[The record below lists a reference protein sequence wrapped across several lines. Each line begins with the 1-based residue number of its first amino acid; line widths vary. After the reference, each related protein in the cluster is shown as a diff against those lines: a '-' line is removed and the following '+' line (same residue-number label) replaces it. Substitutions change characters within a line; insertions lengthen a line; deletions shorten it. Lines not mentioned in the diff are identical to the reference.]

1 MLPAKRTDRSWRR
14 LYMADDPTQVTARK
28 GESMPMRE
36 VAAIAALLFWA
47 VPALAQTTS
56 TDQSGPSQPQ
66 SPPAPT
72 GFWER
77 SNLLGDMGGLRTAL
91 GNYGISIGLQ
101 KQAEVFANATG
112 GIKRGATGDG
122 LAMLGIGLD
131 TQKAFGWQGGTFNL
145 SVLGIY
151 GPNFSQGYLG
161 TLQTASGIVASP
173 TVRLWELWYQQAF
186 LGGKMDVKIGQ
197 QSIDQEFITSQ
208 GSSLFLNTMMGW
220 PMLPSADL
228 YAGGP
233 AYPLSSLGVRLRG
246 QPSSNVTILGGVF
259 QDNPPGGP
267 FDDDG
272 QLRGS
277 TRYGVNFNLRTG
289 ALLIA
294 ELQYAVNQP
303 AASGST
309 ATAGNSGLP
318 GTYKVGVW
326 FDTAKFPDQRFDDTG
341 LSLANPLSTGNPR
354 LHEHNYSFYA
364 VADQTVWQAG
374 GKDPRAIGVF
384 VRPMFAPTDQN
395 LIDFSINGGATFKA
409 PLPGRDNDTFGVGF
423 GVANVSP
430 QASALERDVAFFS
443 GTYVPTRGAE
453 TFIEVTYQS
462 QVTPWLQVQPDFQYV
477 WMPGGGV
484 VDPVNPSRRIGNAAV
499 FAVRTTVVF

>member
-1 MLPAKRTDRSWRR
+1 LDAFTNAVGDREEARK
-14 LYMADDPTQVTARK
+14 RK
-28 GESMPMRE
+28 GESMPMRD
-36 VAAIAALLFWA
+36 VAAFAAVVCWA
-47 VPALAQTTS
+47 VPALAQTS
-56 TDQSGPSQPQ
+56 LPDQGATSQPQ
-66 SPPAPT
+66 SPPAAT
-72 GFWER
+72 SFWER

-91 GNYGISIGLQ
+91 ANYGISIGLQ
-101 KQAEVFANATG
+101 NTAEVFANATG
-112 GIKRGATGDG
+112 GIKRGASGDG
-122 LAMLGIGLD
+122 LAMLSIGLD
-131 TQKAFGWQGGTFNL
+131 TQKAFGWQGGIFNV

-161 TLQTASGIVASP
+161 NLQTASGIVASP

-186 LGGKMDVKIGQ
+186 LDGKMDVKIGQ

-208 GSSLFLNTMMGW
+208 GSSLFLNTVMGW
-220 PMLPSADL
+220 PMLPTADL

-246 QPSSNVTILGGVF
+246 QPLSNITLLGGVF

-277 TRYGVNFNLRTG
+277 TRYGANFNLRTG

-294 ELQYAVNQP
+294 EVQYSVNPP

-309 ATAGNSGLP
+309 ANATNSGLP
-318 GTYKVGVW
+318 GTYKIGAW

-341 LSLANPLSTGNPR
+341 LSLANPASTGIPL
-354 LHEHNYSFYA
+354 LHQHNYSFYA

-374 GKDPRAIGVF
+374 GKDPRAVDVF
-384 VRPMFAPTDQN
+384 VRPMFAPTNQN

-430 QASALERDVAFFS
+430 RASAFERDVAFFS
-443 GTYVPTRGAE
+443 GAYVPARGAE
-453 TFIEVTYQS
+453 TFIEVTYQA
-462 QVTPWLQVQPDFQYV
+462 QVTPWLQVQPDFQYF

-484 VDPVNPSRRIGNAAV
+484 TDPVDPSTRIGNAAV
-499 FAVRTTVVF
+499 FAVRGSVTF